1 LTVGAYL
8 LLGMAA
14 IPFIY
19 YLLALYSTTKYFR
32 SARRDAKENNDFL
45 PPVSILK
52 PVKGLDIDAY
62 ENYSSFCRQDYPEY
76 ELVFCVD
83 GDDAS
88 VPVIEKLVRDFPECK
103 IRLLF
108 GPGRQAINDKVARL
122 VRLTREAKY
131 DLFVITDSDVR
142 VRPDYLRAVVSPF
155 RDPKVGAATC
165 LYSSTKETNFAQ
177 RLQSVGMISDFF
189 PAVTVAWN
197 LDGVHF
203 TFGQTIVTRRKCV
216 EGYGG
221 YETIEDR
228 PADDVYAGRLV
239 SAQGYEVKLLP
250 NVVQSVP
257 DFRSFGE
264 LFHKRARWATVQRL
278 MRPWGHVGLIFT
290 FGLPWA
296 LVAMATHPAAS
307 VAFAYLGGYALCRVA
322 MTLLTGFWGMK
333 QSGVWKEI
341 PLIPVWDTMAF
352 VIWVISFG
360 RKTVRWRGVDYLV
373 QDGKFVDA
381 TPAVAQPARMQ

>member
-1 LTVGAYL
+1 LTVGSYA
-8 LLGMAA
+8 LLGIAA

-19 YLLALYSTTKYFR
+19 YLLALYSTLKYFR
-32 SARRDAKENNDFL
+32 SARREARVNSDFL

-52 PVKGLDIDAY
+52 PVKGLDLDAY

-76 ELVFCVD
+76 ELLFCVD
-83 GDDAS
+83 ADDPS
-88 VPVIEKLVRDFPECK
+88 MPVLEKLARDFPECK

-108 GPGRQAINDKVARL
+108 GSGRQAINDKVARL
-122 VRLTREAKY
+122 VRLTNEAKY

-142 VRPDYLRAVVSPF
+142 VGPDYLRNVVSPF
-155 RDPKVGAATC
+155 RDEKVGAATC
-165 LYSSTKETNFAQ
+165 LYASTEETNLAQ
-177 RLQSVGMISDFF
+177 ALQSIGMISDFF

-216 EGYGG
+216 QGYGG

-239 SAQGYEVKLLP
+239 SEQGYEVKLLP
-250 NVVQSVP
+250 YVVQSVA

-264 LFHKRARWATVQRL
+264 LLHKRARWATVQRL
-278 MRPWGHVGLIFT
+278 MRPWGHMGLIFT

-296 LVAMATHPAAS
+296 LAAVATHPTPGVAA
-307 VAFAYLGGYALCRVA
+307 AYLGGYALCRIA
-322 MTLLTGFWGMK
+322 MTRLIGAWGMRQK
-333 QSGVWKEI
+333 GLWKKM
-341 PLIPVWDTMAF
+341 PLIPLWDALAF

-373 QDGKFVDA
+373 RDGKFVNA
-381 TPAVAQPARMQ
+381 TPAVPQTSASR